1 MKKIRLN
8 WTNTKLKSENPPK
21 KSLPGN
27 SWIKETIEYK
37 REKERGRIEAEI
49 KEGVDVGKRK
59 RKRSNI

>member
-1 MKKIRLN
+1 MFGRDLQRN
-8 WTNTKLKSENPPK
+8 VEAV
-21 KSLPGN
+21 
-27 SWIKETIEYK
+27 EYK